1 MSIFRGNFNYSEKE
15 MAIFT
20 YFGVGDI
27 ASFIDFQNIY
37 KMAML
42 NAFIRNDQTFYSESL
57 RNCIKAWQECKIYRM
72 TPEWEALID
81 DRVLEK

>member
-42 NAFIRNDQTFYSESL
+42 NAFIRNDQTFYS
-57 RNCIKAWQECKIYRM
+57 
-72 TPEWEALID
+72 
-81 DRVLEK
+81 